1 MTLPG
6 VLDLKS
12 PVMKHAAMRCVF
24 SMLSMSFFRYGFQ
37 TGSVL
42 QEGVDKGDVSLLFA
56 GRWAAPE
63 ISA

>member
-6 VLDLKS
+6 VLDLNS
-12 PVMKHAAMRCVF
+12 PVMKRAAMRYLLHALNVF
-24 SMLSMSFFRYGFQ
+24 LQVWVPDYGF
-37 TGSVL
+37 VL

-56 GRWAAPE
+56 GRWAALE